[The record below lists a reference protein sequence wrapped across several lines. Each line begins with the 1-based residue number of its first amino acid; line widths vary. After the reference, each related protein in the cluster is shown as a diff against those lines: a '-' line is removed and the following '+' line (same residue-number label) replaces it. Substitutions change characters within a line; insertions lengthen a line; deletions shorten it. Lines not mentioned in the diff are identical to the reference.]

1 MAIASE
7 LNVYRDTYRLTQFLL
22 VITKQFDKMYKYT
35 LGQRMVDSAL
45 GCLKY
50 IQLVN
55 VSTDAQT
62 RLEYFDLLLAE
73 FENVKVLIR
82 LSADPQIKCIS
93 EKKYAYIIGLLANI
107 GKQITAWRKSQKA
120 RV

>member
-45 GCLKY
+45 G
-50 IQLVN
+50 
-55 VSTDAQT
+55 
-62 RLEYFDLLLAE
+62 
-73 FENVKVLIR
+73 
-82 LSADPQIKCIS
+82 LS
-93 EKKYAYIIGLLANI
+93 
-107 GKQITAWRKSQKA
+107 
-120 RV
+120 